1 MIFLSASVPVESRR
15 DEFSGPIDVLAI
27 REAIVA
33 FTKVCAE
40 NNLSFYFGGHPAITP
55 LVYRVASQYT
65 ENKPL
70 IKIYQS
76 LCFEGQTPKEVEFF
90 DNICWT
96 NIVNNNK
103 YESVEAMR
111 NQMFDENYT
120 DCAVFIG
127 GMKGIIDEADKIMK
141 RYPSVKILPVAS
153 TGGASLDLYN
163 KMKLSDEDLLRS
175 PAYVSLFRDR
185 LGLLIGKN
193 YGRETDY

>member
-15 DEFSGPIDVLAI
+15 NEFSGPIDVLAI

-40 NNLSFYFGGHPAITP
+40 NNLPFYFGGHPAITP

-76 LCFEGQTPKEVEFF
+76 LYFEGQTPKEVEFF

-96 NIVNNNK
+96 KKVNDDMLA
-103 YESVEAMR
+103 SVEAMR
-111 NQMFDENYT
+111 NQMFTENHT

-127 GMKGIIDEADKIMK
+127 GMKGIIDEANKIMK
-141 RYPSVKILPVAS
+141 IHPLVKILPVAS
-153 TGGASLDLYN
+153 TGGASFDLYRM
-163 KMKLSDEDLLRS
+163 MKLSDVELFKS
-175 PAYVSLFRDR
+175 PAYVSLFREKLDF
-185 LGLLIGKN
+185 LI
-193 YGRETDY
+193 R

>member
-15 DEFSGPIDVLAI
+15 NEFSGPIDVLAI

-40 NNLSFYFGGHPAITP
+40 NNLPFYFGGHPAITP

-76 LCFEGQTPKEVEFF
+76 LYFEGQTPSEVEFF

-96 NIVNNNK
+96 KMVNNDVHA
-103 YESVEAMR
+103 SVEAMR
-111 NQMFDENYT
+111 NQMFIENHT

-127 GMKGIIDEADKIMK
+127 GMKGIIDEADKIK
-141 RYPSVKILPVAS
+141 KIYPLVKILPVAS

-163 KMKLSDEDLLRS
+163 KMNLSDEDLLRS

-185 LGLLIGKN
+185 LVF
-193 YGRETDY
+193 

>member
-15 DEFSGPIDVLAI
+15 NEFSGPIDVLAI

-40 NNLSFYFGGHPAITP
+40 NNLPFYFGGHPAITP

-76 LCFEGQTPKEVEFF
+76 LYFEGQTPKEVEFF

-96 NIVNNNK
+96 KKVNDDMLA
-103 YESVEAMR
+103 SVEAMR
-111 NQMFDENYT
+111 NQMFTENHT

-127 GMKGIIDEADKIMK
+127 GMKGIIDEADKIK
-141 RYPSVKILPVAS
+141 KIYPLVKIWPVAS

-163 KMKLSDEDLLRS
+163 KMNLSDEDLLRS

-185 LGLLIGKN
+185 LVF
-193 YGRETDY
+193 

>member
-15 DEFSGPIDVLAI
+15 NEFSGPIDVLAI

-40 NNLSFYFGGHPAITP
+40 NNLPFYFGGHPSITP
-55 LVYRVASQYT
+55 LIYRVARQYT

-76 LCFEGQTPKEVEFF
+76 SYFIGQTPKEVEFF
-90 DNICWT
+90 DNIHWT

-103 YESVEAMR
+103 QENVEAMR
-111 NQMFDENYT
+111 IQMFTENPT

-127 GMKGIIDEADKIMK
+127 GMKGIIDEADKIK
-141 RYPSVKILPVAS
+141 RLNTAVKILPIAS
-153 TGGASLDLYN
+153 TGGASFDLYR
-163 KMKLSDEDLLRS
+163 MMRLSDVELLKS
-175 PAYVSLFRDR
+175 PAYVSLFRER
-185 LGLLIGKN
+185 LDFLI
-193 YGRETDY
+193 R